1 MPLRLLAAAAAL
13 AAALAAP
20 PASAQVFGG
29 AQREQPLPRFQEP
42 LCPGVAGLK
51 REAAEMVVGR
61 IRENAGTLGLPTAD
75 PATCRANILVA
86 VLEDG
91 KAYVND
97 LRDRRPY
104 VFEGLGKRQRETLF
118 EADAPARSWVRVV
131 TRTRDGMVIGRPE
144 GLDIPPRTSMAMA
157 HSKIYS
163 AVRRDIISAGVLVDA
178 SAVTSVS
185 LVQLAD
191 YATMRALAGD
201 SREAI
206 SQRGGSILAL
216 FGGDG
221 TAPAELTEGD
231 WIFLRTLYGTL
242 PNNPAAVTLATA
254 QRRIDEQ
261 VFAE

>member
-1 MPLRLLAAAAAL
+1 MLHRLLAAGAAFAVL
-13 AAALAAP
+13 LAAP
-20 PASAQVFGG
+20 PAAAQVFGG

-42 LCPGVAGLK
+42 ICPGVAGLK

-61 IRENAGTLGLPTAD
+61 IRENADALGLPAAD

-86 VLEDG
+86 VLADG
-91 KAYVND
+91 RSYVND

-104 VFEGLGKRQRETLF
+104 VFEALNKRQRVALF
-118 EADAPARSWVRVV
+118 EADTPARSWVRVV
-131 TRTRDGMVIGRPE
+131 TRTRDGMVIERPE
-144 GLDIPPRTSMAMA
+144 GLDIPPQTSMAMA

-163 AVRRDIISAGVLVDA
+163 AVRQDIISAGVLIDA
-178 SAVTSVS
+178 SAATGIS

-216 FGGDG
+216 FGGSG
-221 TAPAELTEGD
+221 ATPAELTEGD

-261 VFAE
+261 VLAE

>member
-1 MPLRLLAAAAAL
+1 MSQRLFAAAAAF
-13 AAALAAP
+13 AAAFTSLSAA
-20 PASAQVFGG
+20 AQVFGG

-51 REAAEMVVGR
+51 LEAAEMVVGR
-61 IRENAGTLGLPTAD
+61 IRENAVALGLPVDD
-75 PATCRANILVA
+75 PGTCRANVLIA

-91 KAYVND
+91 KSYVSE

-104 VFEGLGKRQRETLF
+104 VFEALNRRQREALF

-131 TRTRDGMVIGRPE
+131 TRTRDGMVVDRPE
-144 GLDIPPRTSMAMA
+144 GLDLPPQTAMAMA

-163 AVRRDIISAGVLVDA
+163 ATRQDIISAGVLVDA
-178 SAVTSVS
+178 SAMSGVT
-185 LVQLAD
+185 LLQLAD

-216 FGGDG
+216 FHGGG
-221 TAPAELTEGD
+221 AAPAELTEGD

-242 PNNPAAVTLATA
+242 ANNPAATTLAIA

-261 VFAE
+261 VIAE